1 MKNTQSESIIKSL
14 RSINVTLDNLENMA
28 FEYHKLQEPHNLSGF
43 VLNELERLHHKITWI
58 LYLLYLGDIDRD
70 FNDGK
75 ISLEEKEKLYKCK
88 RGRCKSDCE
97 EAHFCFGYMTKDF
110 ILNLLKG

>member
-1 MKNTQSESIIKSL
+1 MKNTQSEKYIKAI
-14 RSINVTLDNLENMA
+14 RSQYKELDDLENKA
-28 FEYHKLQEPHNLSGF
+28 FEYHKIGVPHDLNGL
-43 VLNELERLHHKITWI
+43 VLNELERLHHKLTWI
-58 LYLLYLGDIDRD
+58 LYLLYLGDINRD

-97 EAHFCFGYMTKDF
+97 ESHFCFGYMTRDF